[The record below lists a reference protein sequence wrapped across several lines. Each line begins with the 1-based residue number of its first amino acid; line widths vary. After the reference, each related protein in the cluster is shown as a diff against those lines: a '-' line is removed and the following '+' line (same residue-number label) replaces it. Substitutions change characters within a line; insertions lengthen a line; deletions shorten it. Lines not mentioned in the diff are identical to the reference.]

1 VTATAAWPDT
11 VPATANF
18 RSRGY
23 DLDENGNPVFRY
35 TTNGVEVEDQLRSE
49 ENGKY
54 LTREMRLNGTT
65 PGNLYG
71 RIAEGRDIAEVG
83 KGLYAVDGK
92 AYYVRVA
99 ADAKATVRKTNDR
112 SELLLPVQGNAL
124 RYSIIW

>member
-1 VTATAAWPDT
+1 
-11 VPATANF
+11 
-18 RSRGY
+18 
-23 DLDENGNPVFRY
+23 VFRY

-71 RIAEGRDIAEVG
+71 RIAEGRDITEVG

-99 ADAKATVRKTNDR
+99 RRRQSHRPQNQRPQRTAPARARQRPALLDHLVRM
-112 SELLLPVQGNAL
+112 VH
-124 RYSIIW
+124 